1 MISRYS
7 RPAMTALW
15 TEEAKLD
22 LWLEIEVSACEGM
35 AVLGVI
41 PKKDALT
48 IRKKARYRIEEV
60 RKNEERTHHD
70 VLAFL
75 EEVATHVGPAG
86 RWIHQGLTSSDLLDT
101 TLAVQCVRAA
111 DILLVDLNQL
121 RTVIAK
127 QAQKY
132 KFTAQIGRS
141 HGIHAEPVTY
151 GLKLALMYEEF
162 GRSIDRLKEARAQ
175 IAVGKLSGAV
185 GTHAHLDPRV
195 ETHVCKKLCLKAANV
210 STQILQRDRHAHF
223 MTTLA
228 LIASSIDR
236 WATEFRHLQRTEV
249 LEVEEY
255 FSPGQKGSSA
265 MPHKR
270 NPIIGERLSGLARVI
285 RGNAVVAL
293 ENVPLWH
300 ERDISHSSAERVIL
314 PDSTVLLDYMLAKLT
329 DLVDRQ
335 IVYPENMQR
344 NLDITR
350 GLYFSQSVLLA
361 LTDAGVERRSAYEIV
376 QRNAMACWRGEGKAF
391 LEYLL
396 EDAEVVKLIK
406 PPALK
411 KICSL
416 DRHFRHVNGT
426 FKKCGL

>member
-7 RPAMTALW
+7 RPEMTALW

-22 LWLEIEVSACEGM
+22 LWLEIEISACEGM
-35 AVLGVI
+35 AALGVI
-41 PKKDALT
+41 PKKDAHT
-48 IRKKARYRIEEV
+48 IRKRARYRIDEV

-75 EEVATHVGPAG
+75 EEVAVHVGPAG

-111 DILLVDLNQL
+111 DILLDDLKQL
-121 RTVIAK
+121 RTTIARK
-127 QAQKY
+127 ARKY

-195 ETHVCKKLCLKAANV
+195 ETHVCKKLGLKAANV

-285 RGNAVVAL
+285 RGNAIVAL

-361 LTDAGVERRSAYEIV
+361 LTDHGMARRTAYEVV
-376 QRNAMACWRGEGKAF
+376 QRNAMACWRGEGKPF
-391 LEYLL
+391 LDYLL
-396 EDAEVVKLIK
+396 EDAEVVKLLK
-406 PPALK
+406 PAELK